1 MLVQLFVIG
10 SALLIMLVGMVVALR
25 LCYRRVRPGEA
36 LVICGSRGRMR
47 VAFSGAMV
55 IPLLERAEKIDISL
69 RTLDIVPQPAE
80 LVTTKDNERVS
91 YRARFLLHI
100 RETSEDVLHVA
111 RTFGC
116 DRASD
121 PQALQ
126 ELFRPKLVAAVR
138 QVAGEYA
145 LDDLLRDG
153 DRIKDELM
161 AEIGIDLMGFSLDD
175 VVLDQLERVPADPR
189 QAPFR

>member
-1 MLVQLFVIG
+1 MLVQVFVVG
-10 SALLIMLVGMVVALR
+10 CVLLIALVGVVLTLR

-47 VAFSGAMV
+47 VSFSGALV
-55 IPLLERAEKIDISL
+55 VPLVERAEKIDISL

-80 LVTTKDNERVS
+80 LVTTKDNERVT

-111 RTFGC
+111 KTFGC

-121 PQALQ
+121 PQKLE
-126 ELFRPKLVAAVR
+126 ELLRPKLVAAVR

-145 LDDLLRDG
+145 LDDLLHGG

-161 AEIGIDLMGFSLDD
+161 AEIGVDLMGFCLDD
-175 VVLDQLERVPADPR
+175 VVLDQLERAPGDPH
-189 QAPFR
+189 QTPFR